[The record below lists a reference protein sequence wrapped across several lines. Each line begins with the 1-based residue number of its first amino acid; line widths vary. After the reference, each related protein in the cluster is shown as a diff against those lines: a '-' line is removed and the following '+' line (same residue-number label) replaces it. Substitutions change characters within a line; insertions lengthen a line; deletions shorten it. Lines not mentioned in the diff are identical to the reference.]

1 MYLLAA
7 KLALPVLLFATAWG
21 GDVYNEAQ
29 LSGGEQQVWKGL
41 QPSIL
46 VISQGGVSR
55 GSAACIDT
63 SGMYLAHQNSVRN
76 GPIDGVTFSGQTY
89 PMHLVARDKPT
100 GLILL
105 QVDGADVPHC
115 PVIQIA
121 EEEHARQGTLLAV
134 LSTGPVRADISHPNI
149 VATYPAT
156 NQSVLVN
163 EIRFAAPPQL
173 LTGALLF
180 DDRGHLVGVLG
191 ATLPKA
197 QSQTRAA
204 TRIEKVQSYNNAVGQ
219 GRGAGASSSSGG
231 QTAGGGNQ
239 SQGQGVGGGAGGGFG
254 GGGGQGPAGNALG
267 APVRSVLQQGPA
279 DLNVAY
285 AVSPLLLN
293 RVVSGFL
300 SPTHDVLHPALGAV
314 CADDVV
320 NSVSQGAVIRKITPG
335 SGAAKAGLR
344 VGDIILNIDGS
355 EIHNVVDYARAMLA
369 QAVGHRVTLA
379 IRRGT
384 QTIPLDAVVGRVT
397 DPTQL
402 QQELSQTGR

>member
-7 KLALPVLLFATAWG
+7 KLALFGLLFASASND
-21 GDVYNEAQ
+21 DVYTSSQ

-46 VISQGGVSR
+46 IISQAGVSR
-55 GSAACIDT
+55 GSAACIDAT
-63 SGMYLAHQNSVRN
+63 GLYLAHQNSVRN

-100 GLILL
+100 GLVLL
-105 QVDGADVPHC
+105 QVDGNNVLRV

-134 LSTGPVRADISHPNI
+134 LSTGPVRADIGHPNI
-149 VATYPAT
+149 VATYRDT
-156 NQSVLVN
+156 NQPLLVN

-180 DDRGHLVGVLG
+180 DDRGNLVGVLG

-197 QSQTRAA
+197 QSLARGAA
-204 TRIEKVQSYNNAVGQ
+204 RNENLQKYNSGVGQ
-219 GRGAGASSSSGG
+219 GASQVGSTNSGG
-231 QTAGGGNQ
+231 QTSGGGNQ
-239 SQGQGVGGGAGGGFG
+239 NQGGQGAGGGGFG
-254 GGGGQGPAGNALG
+254 GGGGQGPTGG
-267 APVRSVLQQGPA
+267 AFGVPLRSVLQGPA

-293 RVVSGFL
+293 RVVAGFL

-314 CADDVV
+314 CADDIV
-320 NSVSQGAVIRKITPG
+320 NNVSQGAVIRKITPG
-335 SGAAKAGLR
+335 SGAARAGLR
-344 VGDIILNIDGS
+344 VGDIILNIDGT

-369 QAVGHRVTLA
+369 QSVGHRVTLA
-379 IRRGT
+379 VRRGS

-397 DPTQL
+397 DPGQL
-402 QQELSQTGR
+402 QQELSQAGR